1 MNELFLVATYALVF
15 SLVVAMLIISIDN
28 NWI

>member
-28 NWI
+28 HWI